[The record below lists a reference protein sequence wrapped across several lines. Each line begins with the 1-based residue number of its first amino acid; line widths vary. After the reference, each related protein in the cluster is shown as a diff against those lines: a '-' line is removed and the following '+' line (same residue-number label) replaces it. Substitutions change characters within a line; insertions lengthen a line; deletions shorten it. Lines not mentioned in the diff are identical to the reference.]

1 MKKILGLDLGTNS
14 IGWAVIEVD
23 HEQKKVRI
31 IALGSRI
38 LPMDS
43 GEISK
48 FENGGKLQSS
58 AAARTDAKSIRKNKA
73 RFLLRRD
80 RLHCVLNLLELLPEH
95 YKLDIEFVDK
105 KGKRSGKFK
114 KGKEPK
120 LAYFLDENGKSRFY
134 FEHAYKEM
142 EAEFKAIH
150 PELFYERT
158 RGKKQ
163 SQTKIPYDWT
173 LYYLRKKG
181 LTKELSKEELAWV
194 TMSFLQKRGYEKVMG
209 LDEKEQKPEELSEI
223 INAKVDS
230 IELVSENP
238 STGLN
243 KYHIK
248 LVDEYKNNVFE
259 YDEES
264 SFQITQKDEFKQIE
278 KISKFDKNNEGT
290 IKSVEI
296 IISEIKNLEM
306 VDVINSHERKKDKT
320 VFEIKLSSGWGY
332 EYLSQYAPKF
342 NGEKKDFIINSCFDQ
357 KGVLKK
363 RSIKMPS
370 EDDWQLEKLKTET
383 SIVNYNLKNDTCGVA
398 SYIFDTLLQNPNQ
411 KIKAGLIT
419 TIERDYYEEELKN
432 ILEFQKNYHAEL
444 KDVQKYKE
452 ALWLL
457 YPNNETHRS
466 ALEKQDFSTLLSDDI
481 IFYQRDLK
489 TKKSLIKKCPYEEL
503 IYWDKNTGEKKTSP
517 LKCIAKSNPLYQE
530 FRLWQFIKRLRIIK
544 LETENEKNEK
554 LVNQDVTDCVLT
566 MPVKEELFGYLN
578 NKKEIT
584 QEALLKKLFHKKDEY
599 KEYKWN
605 FEEDHKE
612 PCNDTR
618 YNFVL
623 RLKRIKGFDWEGFL
637 EARAKTHEPNGKS
650 LNSAVLINGCTNEY
664 LLWHFF
670 YSVKK
675 KDERI
680 TGLPNLVEKLLKNA
694 NIDLSYKDKV
704 VEMLSSISTYKN
716 EYGTYSEKAIKKL
729 LPFLRLGKYWNQEE
743 VSRIN
748 TVKSIK
754 PEVLEKENIQ
764 GEITDLQGLWVS
776 SACYIV
782 YGRYSEVGEVK
793 RWTQPNDILNY
804 LRNDFKQN
812 SLNNP
817 VVEKVI
823 REMLLVV
830 HDIWTTFGDVESRTI
845 DESGKEIIT
854 YEKYFDQINIE
865 IGTSLKKN
873 NKQKDADSKR
883 NKENRLANER
893 AIAMLKELKSVYA
906 NSDIKEKSPFQQ
918 EKMKILEAGIV
929 DAIKYDKDEQTYNY
943 EVETTEE
950 RFTKKEIK
958 DLLKKEVSKISKKD
972 IERYRL
978 WLEQRYLSPYTGK
991 PISLSNLFDRTKY
1004 EIEHV
1009 FPQERVTMN
1018 SYKNKVISET
1028 IVNKAKGAMTGY
1040 EFILKYGDSDG
1051 KCIYQGQEIRLLKPD
1066 KYVEHVQT
1074 YITDKEKQE
1083 ILLSKDIPNKFG
1095 NNQLNN
1101 SRYIAKL
1108 AMSLLSNLVREENE
1122 KEFKSKNVL
1131 VVSGGVTSI
1140 LKQDWQLDETWNELI
1155 KPRFIRMNELL
1166 NTNDFGEERL
1176 IEGHSVFVPTMP
1188 DNEINKK
1195 RIDHRHHALDA
1206 LIVALTTNNQVNYI
1220 NNVSSLDINSERK
1233 KERRDLKAKYMGSKK
1248 NSDNLK
1254 DQFFLPP
1261 MQYKQGDTII
1271 TYRYAFKDSKPQD
1284 ILKYVVL
1291 EALQNTLVTF
1301 KQKNRILR
1309 QRTNWIQHPDYK
1321 DGMKEKDINLKKNYS
1336 VRQSLHKATYYGVRN
1351 IMPKPIEDAID
1362 KPEKIVENRIKM
1374 LIEKYKEEGKSKE
1387 EIVVELKKTDAV
1399 VYVREKCATTQ
1410 WSHTLDYLA
1419 NIKEKEDGKDKK
1431 KEKLGKSMIT
1441 REIETVA
1448 DITIQNILKRHLAN
1462 YNSVKMSVAE
1472 AVEFY
1477 DDIVNEEQ
1485 KSIVAKYIKDGKD
1498 SNSSID
1504 VFVRGRS
1511 IDNKQIM
1518 QNPQIAFSA
1527 DGIKALNENMEEL
1540 NNGKRHKPVYKV
1552 QMVQA
1557 LGKMFPISEPESNK
1571 PVIAKNNQYVISDS
1585 GSNNFCGIYKSAE
1598 GKTKIYVPSLRA
1610 TIDSYRND
1618 ENLFPER
1625 HPDDISY
1632 YYSFTIS
1639 PLDLVYMPT
1648 EDEKESHNISGVL
1661 DYSRIL
1667 VVNDFN
1673 DAGKVYFRPYSFA
1686 NAIAE
1691 KEVDYRIDEKGKLIG
1706 SFSDKTASFEG
1717 LSIRDNCV
1725 PIKVDRLGNIIEL
1738 NGKKL

>member
-1 MKKILGLDLGTNS
+1 MKKRILGLDLGTNS
-14 IGWAVIEVD
+14 IGWALVEID
-23 HEQKKVRI
+23 HEQKIVRI

-38 LPMDS
+38 LPMDA

-48 FENGGKLQSS
+48 FESGGKLQSS
-58 AAARTDAKSIRKNKA
+58 AAARTVVKSTRKNIS

-80 RLHCVLNLLELLPEH
+80 RLHCVLNLLGMLPEH
-95 YKLDIEFVDK
+95 YKLDIEFVNE

-120 LAYFLDENGKSRFY
+120 LAYYSDGKGQSKFY
-134 FEHAYKEM
+134 FEQAYKEM
-142 EAEFKAIH
+142 EAEFRTAH
-150 PELFYERT
+150 PELFYEKT
-158 RGKKQ
+158 RGKKHI
-163 SQTKIPYDWT
+163 QTRIPYDWT

-209 LDEKEQKPEELSEI
+209 LDEKEQQTEDLSEI
-223 INAKVDS
+223 TNAKVVS
-230 IELVSENP
+230 VELLNAKSA
-238 STGLN
+238 TGLN
-243 KYHIK
+243 KYHIV
-248 LVDEYKNNVFE
+248 LADEYENVVFE
-259 YDEES
+259 YEEDA

-278 KISKFDKNNEGT
+278 KISRFDKNNDEV
-290 IKSVEI
+290 IKSVDV
-296 IISEIKNLEM
+296 IISEIKNLEII
-306 VDVINSHERKKDKT
+306 DVINTHEKKKEKT
-320 VFEIKLSSGWGY
+320 AFEIKLSSGWDY
-332 EYLSQYAPKF
+332 EYLSQYAPKIKGD
-342 NGEKKDFIINSCFDQ
+342 NRDFIISTCFDQ
-357 KGVLKK
+357 KGGFKK

-383 SIVNYNLKNDTCGVA
+383 SIENFNLKHNTCGVA
-398 SYIFDTLLQNPNQ
+398 SYIYDALLRNPKQ
-411 KIKAGLIT
+411 KIKAGLVT
-419 TIERDYYEEELKN
+419 TIERDFYEKELKK
-432 ILEFQKNYHAEL
+432 ILDTQKAFHDEL
-444 KDVQKYKE
+444 KDVQKYQE
-452 ALWLL
+452 ALCLL
-457 YPNNETHRS
+457 YPNNETHRNT
-466 ALEKQDFSTLLSDDI
+466 LEKQDFSTLLSDDI

-489 TKKSLIKKCPYEEL
+489 TKKALIKDCPYEEH
-503 IYWDKNTGEKKTSP
+503 IYWDKDTGEKKSAKI
-517 LKCIAKSNPLYQE
+517 KCIAKSNPLYQE

-544 LETENEKNEK
+544 LETDNERGEK
-554 LVNQDVTDCVLT
+554 LVNQDVTDSVLT
-566 MPVKEELFGYLN
+566 MAVKQELFGYLN

-584 QEALLKKLFHKKDEY
+584 QETLLKKLFHKKGEY

-612 PCNDTR
+612 PCNETR
-618 YNFVL
+618 YDFVL
-623 RLKRIKGFDWEGFL
+623 RLKRIKDFDCEQFL
-637 EARAKTHEPNGKS
+637 DARAKTHEPDGKKQ
-650 LNSAVLINGCTNEY
+650 NSDALVDGCTNEY

-675 KDERI
+675 HNERI
-680 TGLPNLVEKLLKNA
+680 SGLPRLVEKLLMNA
-694 NIDLSYKDKV
+694 NIDLSFKDKV

-743 VSRIN
+743 VERIKTN
-748 TVKSIK
+748 KPIK

-764 GEITDLQGLWVS
+764 GKIADLQGLWVS

-793 RWTQPNDILNY
+793 RWSQPNDILNY

-817 VVEKVI
+817 VVEKVV

-830 HDIWTTFGDVESRTI
+830 HDIWTTFGDVE
-845 DESGKEIIT
+845 DCIINEAGEDIKT
-854 YEKYFDQINIE
+854 YKKLFDQINIE

-873 NKQKDADSKR
+873 NKEKDEENKR

-893 AIAMLKELKSVYA
+893 AIAMLKELKSVYKTA
-906 NSDIKEKSPFQQ
+906 DIKEKSPFQQ
-918 EKMKILEAGIV
+918 EKMKILEAGVV
-929 DAIKYDKDEQTYNY
+929 DAIKYDKDDKTYNY
-943 EVETTEE
+943 EIETSEA

-958 DLLKKEVSKISKKD
+958 DLLKKEVPKISKKD

-1009 FPQERVTMN
+1009 FPQERVTLN
-1018 SYKNKVISET
+1018 SYKNKVICET

-1040 EFILKYGDSDG
+1040 EFILNHKEG
-1051 KCIYQGQEIRLLKPD
+1051 KCIYQGHEIALLKPD

-1131 VVSGGVTSI
+1131 VVSGRVTSI

-1176 IEGHSVFVPTMP
+1176 IDGHPVFVPTIP
-1188 DNEINKK
+1188 DNEVNKK

-1220 NNVSSLDINSERK
+1220 NNISSLDINSERK
-1233 KERRDLKAKYMGSKK
+1233 KERWDLKAKYMGNKK
-1248 NSDNLK
+1248 NSDNSK
-1254 DQFFLPP
+1254 EQFFLPP

-1271 TYRYAFKDSKPQD
+1271 TYKYAFKDSEPHD
-1284 ILKYVVL
+1284 ILKCEVL

-1309 QRTNWIQHPDYK
+1309 QRTNWIQHPDCK

-1336 VRQSLHKATYYGVRN
+1336 VRQSLHKATFYGVRD
-1351 IMPKPIEDAID
+1351 IMPKPIEDAFD

-1374 LIEKYKEEGKSKE
+1374 LIKKYTEEGKSKDE
-1387 EIVVELKKTDAV
+1387 TIAELKKKDAV

-1410 WSHTLDYLA
+1410 WSHTLDYFA

-1431 KEKLGKSMIT
+1431 KVKSGKSTIT

-1448 DITIQNILKRHLAN
+1448 DITIQNILKRHLAK
-1462 YNSVKMSVAE
+1462 YDSVKMSVAE

-1498 SNSSID
+1498 SDSLID
-1504 VFVRGRS
+1504 VFVHGRS
-1511 IDNKQIM
+1511 IEDKEIM

-1527 DGIKALNENMEEL
+1527 DGIKALNENIEEL
-1540 NNGKRHKPVYKV
+1540 NNGVRHKPIYKV

-1557 LGKMFPISEPESNK
+1557 LGKMFPVSEPDSNK
-1571 PVIAKNNQYVISDS
+1571 PVIAKNKQYVISDS
-1585 GSNNFCGIYKSAE
+1585 GSNNYCGVYKSNE
-1598 GKTKIYVPSLRA
+1598 GKTKIYVPSLRT
-1610 TIDSYRND
+1610 TIDSYRNQED
-1618 ENLFPER
+1618 LFPEI
-1625 HPDDISY
+1625 HPDDSTY
-1632 YYSFTIS
+1632 YYRFTLS

-1648 EDEKESHNISGVL
+1648 EDEIESHHLSGVI
-1661 DYSRIL
+1661 DFSRVF

-1686 NAIAE
+1686 NAITE
-1691 KEVDYRIDEKGKLIG
+1691 KEVDYRIDEKGTLIG

-1717 LSIRDNCV
+1717 RSIRDNCV